1 MMILREI
8 LKNIPE
14 YAGVLCVGAVLDLLI
29 GDPQNWWHPVR
40 SIGWLISFL
49 EKKLRAIFP
58 KTEGGELVA
67 GGVLAVLVPAVSVFC
82 AWLVL
87 CVAGWIH
94 PNFRLA
100 VMAVMCGQL
109 LAGRSLRDESMKV
122 CRALQNRDVEGAR
135 YAVSM
140 IVGRDTKPLS
150 EEGITKAAIETVAEN
165 ASDGVIAPMMWMF
178 FFGPL
183 GGFFYK
189 AVNTLDSM
197 VGYKND
203 RYLYFGRVSAHLDDV
218 VNWIPARFG
227 ALCFVVGA
235 WILPGYD
242 GKSAWKIWRRDR
254 HCHKSPNSAQGESA
268 CAGALGLRL
277 AGDAWYFGKL
287 VKKPF
292 IGDETR
298 HAEAQDIIR
307 VNRLMM
313 TASFLA
319 LIAGVGGMLW
329 IRGFMA
335 GF

>member
-1 MMILREI
+1 MGIREI
-8 LKNIPE
+8 LERIPE
-14 YAGVLCVGAVLDLLI
+14 YAGVLCAGAVLDLLI
-29 GDPQNWWHPVR
+29 GDPQGWWHPVR

-49 EKKLRAIFP
+49 EKWLRKGFP
-58 KTEGGELVA
+58 KTEKGELVA
-67 GGVLAVLVPAVSVFC
+67 GGILAVLVPAVSVFC

-87 CVAGWIH
+87 LAAGWIH
-94 PNFRLA
+94 PKLKIA

-109 LAGRSLRDESMKV
+109 LAARSLRDESMKV
-122 CRALQNRDVEGAR
+122 CRALKNRDVEGAR

-150 EEGITKAAIETVAEN
+150 EEGITKAAVETVAEN

-178 FFGPL
+178 LFGPL

-189 AVNTLDSM
+189 AVNTMDSM
-197 VGYKND
+197 VGYKNE
-203 RYLYFGRVSAHLDDV
+203 RYLYFGRAAAKLDDV
-218 VNWIPARFG
+218 VNWIPARFC
-227 ALCFVVGA
+227 ALCFVAAA

-242 GKSAWKIWRRDR
+242 GKGAWKIWRRDR

-292 IGDETR
+292 IGEETR
-298 HAEAQDIIR
+298 HAQAEDIVR

-313 TASFLA
+313 TAAFLA
-319 LIAGVGGMLW
+319 LVAGVGGMLW